1 MASYLME
8 FSVRGPVAVLSH
20 LELMKIFRQAFRRSG
35 LPVAF
40 SEGFNPHVKLSFAIA
55 KSVGLESEGEILEVE
70 TREEID
76 PVAFLE
82 RINGVLPGGL
92 KILRIQ
98 DRGDQRK
105 SLSALLKQARYR
117 LLCPDCADCTA
128 DLMAAL
134 EVPAILVEVRSK
146 KSVGVK
152 DLKEYVVSASPV
164 EGGIEVTV
172 CAGSEKN
179 LRIDYLA
186 KYLGDVTG
194 KPLQVVRTRLF
205 GESGPLADS
214 VPPASERS

>member
-1 MASYLME
+1 M
-8 FSVRGPVAVLSH
+8 
-20 LELMKIFRQAFRRSG
+20 
-35 LPVAF
+35 AF

-55 KSVGLESEGEILEVE
+55 KSVGLESEGELLDVE

-76 PVAFLE
+76 PEAFLE
-82 RINGVLPGGL
+82 KINGVLPGGL
-92 KILRIQ
+92 KILGIW

-117 LLCPDCADCTA
+117 LLCPGGADCEDCAA
-128 DLMAAL
+128 ELMAFL
-134 EVPAILVEVRSK
+134 EVPSILVEVRSK

-186 KYLGDVTG
+186 KYLGDKAG
-194 KPLQVVRTRLF
+194 KPLRVIRMRLL